1 MLRKCAICCLRLKL
15 LKDIW
20 LRFSKLGKQDNRYI
34 LRIRVAE
41 IAGAY
46 HLNLDTSLAGRQDL
60 RDRVIVKNMFRAEFS
75 G

>member
-1 MLRKCAICCLRLKL
+1 LRLKL